1 MCHMM
6 LKLKLL
12 MLQQRGLLHK
22 RRVGALKFSV
32 LIIPFI
38 LITSSVLNISCSSGS
53 YPYKIY
59 ALAGETMGTTYHIKI
74 ILPSEKS
81 LPEGLA
87 TNIHSIL
94 TTIDK
99 MMTTYKDDSE
109 LMQFNNYQGDLPFP
123 VSEEMREVFEI
134 AMDVSEQTNGAF
146 DITVYPLVELW
157 GFAGKEVSGP
167 PPDGEIK
174 KTLQHIGYRK
184 IKITNDG
191 IIKEDKGTKCDL
203 SAVAKGYAVDKV
215 CDLLNGQ
222 GINSYM
228 VEVGGEV
235 KTKGEK
241 LPGVLWTVGIE
252 YPEPITRKVFRSV
265 KVKDIA
271 MATSGNYRNYFV
283 WDGKK
288 FSHEIDPST
297 GYPVLHTLT
306 SVSVLHDSCAYA
318 DAYATAFMVMGLE
331 KAYQFA
337 EEHNI
342 PAFFIYPTS
351 ELSYSYK
358 YTSAWKR
365 LVR

>member
-1 MCHMM
+1 MSR
-6 LKLKLL
+6 
-12 MLQQRGLLHK
+12 QIGLLRK
-22 RRVGALKFSV
+22 REVEALMFFV
-32 LIIPFI
+32 VVIPST
-38 LITSSVLNISCSSGS
+38 LITSSVLNLSCSSGS

-74 ILPSEKS
+74 ILPYEKS

-87 TNIHSIL
+87 TNIHSLL

-109 LMQFNNYQGDLPFP
+109 LMQFNNYQGSAPFS
-123 VSEEMREVFEI
+123 VSEEVREVFKI

-157 GFAGKEVSGP
+157 GFGSKEVSGP
-167 PPDGEIK
+167 PPEDEVK
-174 KTLQHIGYRK
+174 KALQYIGYKK
-184 IKITNDG
+184 IKITNEG
-191 IIKEDKGTKCDL
+191 IIKEDKETKCDL

-222 GINSYM
+222 GISSYM

-235 KTKGEK
+235 KIKGEK
-241 LPGVLWTVGIE
+241 LPGVLWSVGIE
-252 YPEPITRKVFRSV
+252 YPEPMTRRVFRGV

-271 MATSGNYRNYFV
+271 MATSGNYRNFFV
-283 WDGKK
+283 WNGKK

-297 GYPVLHTLT
+297 GYPVLHTLS

-342 PAFFIYPTS
+342 PAFFIFPTS

-365 LVR
+365 LTR